1 MGKREML
8 EINMDE
14 VEKRAWDAQM
24 TLPQLSNEMGA
35 SLGYLW
41 QVKSNGGQ
49 ISKLKYKQMI
59 RVLNVPFGTFI
70 PKSKA
75 KTLGE
80 LLSSGEITPEDFKQQ
95 HPSTTEREPEQI
107 ELISMEHEMLL
118 EMKKLTSTMQDI
130 LNVLKGWE

>member
-8 EINMDE
+8 EINMGE

-24 TLPQLSNEMGA
+24 TLPQLGDEMGA
-35 SLGYLW
+35 SSKYMW
-41 QVKSNGGQ
+41 QVKSNGGK
-49 ISKLKYKQMI
+49 ISKLKYKQLI

-70 PKSKA
+70 PDSKQ
-75 KTLGE
+75 KTFGE

-95 HPSTTEREPEQI
+95 HPSIAEQEPEQI
-107 ELISMEHEMLL
+107 ELISIEHEMFL
-118 EMKKLTSTMQDI
+118 EVKKLTSTMQEI